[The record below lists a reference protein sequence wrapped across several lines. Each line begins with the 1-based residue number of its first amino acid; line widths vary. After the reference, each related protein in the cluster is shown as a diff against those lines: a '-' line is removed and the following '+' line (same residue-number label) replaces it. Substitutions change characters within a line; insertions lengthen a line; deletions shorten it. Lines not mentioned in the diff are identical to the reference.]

1 MYFHN
6 TPIWFKWLYPALE
19 WDRPVKGKKEV
30 YLTFD
35 DGPIPDVTPW
45 VLEQLSLYQAVATFF
60 CVGENIAKYPQIFN
74 EIIKNG
80 HQTGNHTFNHLNGWE
95 HRNEAYFENIESAEK
110 AMVCAGVANNNLF
123 RPPYGKIKRS
133 QISHLKSRY
142 RLIMWGALS
151 GDFDADLDPDLC
163 LKHTIAATK
172 PGTIVVFH
180 DSVKSWERLKIA
192 LPGYLEF
199 LKESGYTTGTL

>member
-1 MYFHN
+1 MYFHK

-19 WDRPVKGKKEV
+19 WDGPANGKNEV

-35 DGPIPDVTPW
+35 DGPIPEVTPW
-45 VLEQLSLYQAVATFF
+45 VLEQLNLYDALATFF
-60 CVGENIAKYPQIFN
+60 CVGQNVIKHPQIFN

-80 HQTGNHTFNHLNGWE
+80 HQTGNHTFNHLNGWGTS
-95 HRNEAYFENIESAEK
+95 NETYFENIESAEK
-110 AMVCAGVANNNLF
+110 EMESAGVTANDLF

-133 QISHLKSRY
+133 QISKLKNRY

-151 GDFDADLDPDLC
+151 GDFDPELDPNLC
-163 LKHTIAATK
+163 LKNTIAATK

-180 DSVKSWERLKIA
+180 DSIKSWDRLKIA
-192 LPGYLEF
+192 LPGYLQF
-199 LKESGYTTGTL
+199 LKDSGFTTRTL